1 MSAQESVLL
10 KAGTN
15 EVEFIEFYVAG
26 QSFGINVAKVKQVAQ
41 WNRKEITRLDGSA
54 PEILGT
60 YYFRGK
66 PILAIDLKKALNLPE
81 AEASEE
87 RQLILVAEFNQMMTG
102 FLIDGVQQIH
112 RKTWKDFNPMDSAV
126 FGKSPYVVGNIVV
139 GGRVILVIDFE
150 YLTATIV
157 PQSAKHLFHTEPIAK
172 KAERKDIKIVYAEDS
187 AMVRRYTS
195 QQLIDAGFTDLKA
208 FENGA
213 QAYAYLQ
220 EICDEVKQGKYLSDL
235 VNIVITDIEMPQM
248 DGFTLCKQIK
258 SELGM
263 HDLPVVVYSSLIN
276 EQMSGKC
283 KSVGADAHMSK
294 PNIHQIAN
302 VVDRL
307 CLGDAKT

>member
-1 MSAQESVLL
+1 MSVQESVLL

-26 QSFGINVAKVKQVAQ
+26 QSFGINVAKVKQVVQ
-41 WNRKEITRLDGSA
+41 WDRKSVTRLDGSSS
-54 PEILGT
+54 EVLGT

-66 PILAIDLKKALNLPE
+66 PILAIDLRKALNLQSHE
-81 AEASEE
+81 VSEE
-87 RQLILVAEFNQMMTG
+87 RKLLLVAEFNQMMTG

-112 RKTWKDFNPMDSAV
+112 RKTWKDFHPMESSV
-126 FGKSPYVVGNIVV
+126 FGKKPYVVGNILV
-139 GGRVILVIDFE
+139 GSRVILVIDFE
-150 YLTATIV
+150 YLTATIA
-157 PQSAKHLFHTEPIAK
+157 PQLAQHLFQPNPIERK
-172 KAERKDIKIVYAEDS
+172 TERKDIKIVYAEDS
-187 AMVRRYTS
+187 AMVRRYTA
-195 QQLIDAGFTDLKA
+195 QQLMDAGFVNLKA

-220 EICDEVKQGKYLSDL
+220 EIYDEVKKGKYLSDY
-235 VNIVITDIEMPQM
+235 VNAVITDIEMPQM

-258 SELGM
+258 TELGM

-294 PNIHQIAN
+294 PNIHQIAE
-302 VVDRL
+302 VVDSL
-307 CLGDAKT
+307 CLG